1 MDGGKYREH
10 QLNQL
15 GGNSELPALS
25 ISSRKKK
32 SQSGK
37 NSVFLHEIMINS
49 SGIKI
54 DVGSPREVMES
65 LSLEMFKDC
74 GGVALGDVVNEHY
87 GGGLGSNYMS
97 FVFFSNLNYSMVL

>member
-15 GGNSELPALS
+15 GGNSELLALS
-25 ISSRKKK
+25 ISSWKKK

-54 DVGSPREVMES
+54 DVGSPREVVES
-65 LSLEMFKDC
+65 LSREVFKNYLEVTPRDVVRAH
-74 GGVALGDVVNEHY
+74 GGVR
-87 GGGLGSNYMS
+87 
-97 FVFFSNLNYSMVL
+97 